1 MAKQQKKRKNT
12 GYHGCGLSPLQQASV
27 IRYAKDTLVEG
38 LTDRQCR
45 RLEWI
50 YFCLLAEKH
59 QFTQEDLRQLDAEAS
74 AMVDEFE
81 AECKSKGQEAADE
94 ALRRRVSL
102 YWGEELDF
110 ACPGNPDKVAPLR
123 EAESRIY

>member
-27 IRYAKDTLVEG
+27 IRYAKDKLAEG

-74 AMVDEFE
+74 AMVEEFE
-81 AECKSKGQEAADE
+81 AECQKKGQDTADE
-94 ALRRRVSL
+94 ALRQRVSL

-110 ACPGNPDKVAPLR
+110 GYPGNPDRSAALR
-123 EAESRIY
+123 ESEGRIY